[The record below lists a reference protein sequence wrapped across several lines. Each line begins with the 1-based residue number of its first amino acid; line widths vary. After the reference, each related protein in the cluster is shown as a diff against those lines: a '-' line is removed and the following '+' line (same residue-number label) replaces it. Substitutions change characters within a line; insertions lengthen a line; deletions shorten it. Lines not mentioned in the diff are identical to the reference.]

1 MLKRFVLPRL
11 GWALATILLS
21 TVLVFAAIQALPG
34 DAATQIL
41 GQNATPEAV
50 ATLRKQLGLDQSPVE
65 RFISW
70 LGHALTG
77 NFGTSLVSAQPVGPE
92 VGHALLNTSFLAG
105 ITILVGFSLALVLGL
120 VAGLFRDRW
129 PDSLI
134 STLALV
140 GMSIPEFIMATLLVL
155 AFSITIPIFPAVV
168 VAGQNATISE
178 LLPSMTLP
186 SLSLMFVASAYIVR
200 MMRTSVIDVMET
212 DFVHTA
218 RLKGISQSRLVIKHV
233 VPSAILPTLNVL
245 AMNVAWLIGGV
256 VVVESIF
263 NYPGMGSLMI
273 TSVQSRDL
281 PTILLITVIGA
292 VAFVI
297 CNLLADL
304 AATLLNP
311 RLRYPRNSK

>member
-1 MLKRFVLPRL
+1 MLTRFVLPRL
-11 GWALATILLS
+11 GWAVVTIMLATM
-21 TVLVFAAIQALPG
+21 LVFGAMQALPG

-50 ATLRKQLGLDQSPVE
+50 FTLRRQLGLDQAPLE
-65 RFISW
+65 RFITW

-77 NFGTSLVSAQPVGPE
+77 NFGTSLVSGQPVGPE
-92 VGHALLNTSFLAG
+92 VGRALLNTSFLAG
-105 ITILVGFSLALVLGL
+105 ITIVVGFTLALVLGL

-134 STLALV
+134 STVALV
-140 GMSIPEFIMATLLVL
+140 GMSIPEFIVATLLVL
-155 AFSITIPIFPAVV
+155 MFSITIPIFPAVV
-168 VAGQNATISE
+168 VAGQNATIAE
-178 LLPSMTLP
+178 LAPSMPLP
-186 SLSLMFVASAYIVR
+186 ALSLMFVASAYIIR

-212 DFVHTA
+212 DYVHTA
-218 RLKGISQSRLVIKHV
+218 RLKGISMARLVVKHV
-233 VPSAILPTLNVL
+233 VPSAILPTLNVV

-273 TSVQSRDL
+273 QSVQSRDL

-292 VAFVI
+292 MTFVI

>member
-1 MLKRFVLPRL
+1 MLTRFVLPRL
-11 GWALATILLS
+11 GWAVVTILLA
-21 TVLVFAAIQALPG
+21 TLLVFGAMQALPG

-41 GQNATPEAV
+41 GQNATPGAV
-50 ATLRKQLGLDQSPVE
+50 ATLRKQLGLDQAPVE
-65 RFISW
+65 RFITW
-70 LGHALTG
+70 LGNAVTG
-77 NFGTSLVSAQPVGPE
+77 NFGTSLVSGQPVGPE
-92 VGHALLNTSFLAG
+92 VGRALLNTSFLAG
-105 ITILVGFSLALVLGL
+105 ITIVVGFSLALVLGL
-120 VAGLFRDRW
+120 VAGLCRDRW

-140 GMSIPEFIMATLLVL
+140 GMSIPEFIVATLLVL

-168 VAGQNATISE
+168 VAGQNATIAE

-186 SLSLMFVASAYIVR
+186 ALSLMFVASAYIIR

-218 RLKGISQSRLVIKHV
+218 RLKGISTSRLVFKHV
-233 VPSAILPTLNVL
+233 VPSAILPTLNVV
-245 AMNVAWLIGGV
+245 AMNIAWLIGGV

-273 TSVQSRDL
+273 RSVQSRDL
-281 PTILLITVIGA
+281 PTILLITVVGA
-292 VAFVI
+292 LTFVI

>member
-1 MLKRFVLPRL
+1 MLTRFVLPRL
-11 GWALATILLS
+11 GWAVVTILLA
-21 TVLVFAAIQALPG
+21 TLLVFGAMQALPG

-41 GQNATPEAV
+41 GQNATPQAV
-50 ATLRKQLGLDQSPVE
+50 ATLRKQLGLDQAPVE
-65 RFISW
+65 RFITW
-70 LGHALTG
+70 LGNALTG
-77 NFGTSLVSAQPVGPE
+77 NFGTSLVSGQPVGPE
-92 VGHALLNTSFLAG
+92 VGRALLNTSFLAG
-105 ITILVGFSLALVLGL
+105 ITIVVGFSLALVLGL
-120 VAGLFRDRW
+120 VAGLCRDRW

-140 GMSIPEFIMATLLVL
+140 GMSIPEFIVATLLVL

-168 VAGQNATISE
+168 VAGQNATIAE

-186 SLSLMFVASAYIVR
+186 ALSLMFVASAYIIR

-218 RLKGISQSRLVIKHV
+218 RLKGISTGRLVFKHV
-233 VPSAILPTLNVL
+233 VPSAILPTLNVV
-245 AMNVAWLIGGV
+245 AMNIAWLIGGV

-273 TSVQSRDL
+273 RSVQSRDL
-281 PTILLITVIGA
+281 PTILLITVVGA
-292 VAFVI
+292 VTFVI

>member
-1 MLKRFVLPRL
+1 MLTRFVLPRL
-11 GWALATILLS
+11 GWAVVTVLLATL
-21 TVLVFAAIQALPG
+21 LVFGAMQALPG

-41 GQNATPEAV
+41 GQNATPDAV
-50 ATLRKQLGLDQSPVE
+50 ATLRRQLGLDQAPFE

-77 NFGTSLVSAQPVGPE
+77 NFGTSLVSGQPVGPE
-92 VGHALLNTSFLAG
+92 VGRALLNTSFLAG
-105 ITILVGFSLALVLGL
+105 ITIVVGFSLALVLGL
-120 VAGLFRDRW
+120 VAGLCRDRW

-140 GMSIPEFIMATLLVL
+140 GMSIPEFIVATLLVL

-168 VAGQNATISE
+168 VAGQNATIAE
-178 LLPSMTLP
+178 LLPAVPLP
-186 SLSLMFVASAYIVR
+186 ALSLMFVASAYIIR

-212 DFVHTA
+212 DYVHTA
-218 RLKGISQSRLVIKHV
+218 RLKGISTTRLVVKHV
-233 VPSAILPTLNVL
+233 VPSAILPTLNVV

-273 TSVQSRDL
+273 RSVQSRDL

-292 VAFVI
+292 MTFVV

-311 RLRYPRNSK
+311 RLRHPRNAK

>member
-1 MLKRFVLPRL
+1 MLTRFVLPRL
-11 GWALATILLS
+11 GWAVVTILLA
-21 TVLVFAAIQALPG
+21 TMLVFGAMQALPG

-41 GQNATPEAV
+41 GQNATPDAV
-50 ATLRKQLGLDQSPVE
+50 ATLRRQLGLDQAPVE
-65 RFISW
+65 RFITW

-77 NFGTSLVSAQPVGPE
+77 NFGTSLVSGQPVGPE
-92 VGHALLNTSFLAG
+92 VGRALLNTSFLAG
-105 ITILVGFSLALVLGL
+105 ITIIVGFTLALVLGL

-134 STLALV
+134 STVALV
-140 GMSIPEFIMATLLVL
+140 GMSIPEFIVATLLVL

-168 VAGQNATISE
+168 VAGQNASIAE
-178 LLPSMTLP
+178 LVPSMPLP
-186 SLSLMFVASAYIVR
+186 ALSLMFVASAYIIR

-212 DFVHTA
+212 DYVHTA
-218 RLKGISQSRLVIKHV
+218 RLKGISTGRLVLKHV
-233 VPSAILPTLNVL
+233 VPSAILPTLNVV
-245 AMNVAWLIGGV
+245 AMNIAWLIGGV

-273 TSVQSRDL
+273 RSVQSRDL

-292 VAFVI
+292 MTFVI

>member
-1 MLKRFVLPRL
+1 MFTRFVAPRL
-11 GWALATILLS
+11 GWAIATIVLS
-21 TVLVFAAIQALPG
+21 TVLVFSAMQALPG

-50 ATLRKQLGLDQSPVE
+50 ATLRRQLGLDQAPVA
-65 RFISW
+65 RFVTW

-77 NFGTSLVSAQPVGPE
+77 NFGTSLVSGQAVGPE
-92 VGHALLNTSFLAG
+92 VGRALLNTSFLAG
-105 ITILVGFSLALVLGL
+105 VTILVGFSLAMVLGL

-129 PDSLI
+129 PDALI
-134 STLALV
+134 STVALV
-140 GMSIPEFIMATLLVL
+140 GMSVPEFIVATLLVL
-155 AFSITIPIFPAVV
+155 AFSITIPLFPAVV
-168 VAGQNATISE
+168 VAGQNATIGQ
-178 LLPSMTLP
+178 LLPSMPLP
-186 SLSLMFVASAYIVR
+186 ALSLMFVAAAYIIR
-200 MMRTSVIDVMET
+200 MMRTSVIDVMES

-218 RLKGISQSRLVIKHV
+218 RLKGITTGRLVIRHV
-233 VPSAILPTLNVL
+233 VPSAVLPTLNVV
-245 AMNVAWLIGGV
+245 AMNIAWLIGGV

-273 TSVQSRDL
+273 RSVQSRDL

-292 VAFVI
+292 VTFVA

-304 AATLLNP
+304 AATFLNP